1 MGRRWRTLNGSCDG
15 CGEMA
20 LGETG
25 CAAVSDVRQ
34 PARLDARR
42 TACVLRKNNG
52 GALLMRRSVL

>member
-1 MGRRWRTLNGSCDG
+1 
-15 CGEMA
+15 MA